1 MLALSAGNAEAL
13 KELLE
18 NDKFVNLR
26 ESLAGPKDL
35 YSEGKPIK
43 RWKYT
48 FDSPGEILLQFE
60 NLGFA
65 LLADCEP
72 NAKPNHHQ

>member
-1 MLALSAGNAEAL
+1 MLAIRAGNPEAL
-13 KELLE
+13 KQLIE

-26 ESLAGPKDL
+26 ESLTGPKDL
-35 YSEGKPIK
+35 YSEDKPIK
-43 RWKYT
+43 RWVYA
-48 FDSPGEILLQFE
+48 FDSPGEIRLQFE

-72 NAKPNHHQ
+72 NEKPNTH